1 MTETDLPNYEE
12 IENLRTM
19 QKITEEMELA
29 GFAMLQPPEFPC
41 PVLKPNDLTHNNMAL
56 FAQKY
61 AQFEGWRAYSHNVM
75 AHIDGWMLEFE
86 GIRDRIAT
94 KARIKAR
101 RDKRVSEEKYT
112 EKALEDDIRSRKDYV
127 EAADQ
132 IRNLKKK
139 RLLVEDMFIRTNNGA
154 SVMSR
159 YIEVR
164 KTEAKHE
171 GRHF

>member
-1 MTETDLPNYEE
+1 MTDKDLPDYEE

-19 QKITEEMELA
+19 LGITEEMTAA
-29 GFAMLQPPEFPC
+29 GFGMLQAPEYPC
-41 PVLKPNDLTHNNMAL
+41 PILRPSDLTHNNMQL

-61 AQFEGWRAYSHNVM
+61 AQFEGWRSYSHNVM
-75 AHIDGWMLEFE
+75 AHIDGWLLEYKS
-86 GIRDRIAT
+86 IRDRIAT
-94 KARIKAR
+94 KARVKAR
-101 RDKRVSEEKYT
+101 HNKRTSEEKYT

-132 IRNLKKK
+132 IKMLEQK
-139 RLLVEDMFIRTNNGA
+139 RLLTEDVFIRTNNGA

-171 GRHF
+171 GRHY